1 MDAVCEV
8 RIPEGLRKVFYVLY
22 SAVMRPIPDTDE
34 KAHERISLIKKMIT
48 ALEKHGLTESVLR
61 YGFADDIAVFLI
73 SGVILNK
80 IGLPDSM
87 VSRWRNILGIEEDG
101 KDCSWFL
108 NDIHRFKIWASTAS
122 MNDLIG
128 FIPPSKDEWD
138 NLNLAPM
145 EDLSVVESYV
155 WLRDRYLFGDNMK
168 AREDSSLRKEYKFI
182 HCGYTDAFPERA
194 VEKLGLDEVK
204 LNSEIAKRAVLR
216 SDRSNSRLY
225 MQVYESAKRHL
236 ARQEYG
242 AAATLFQFFLKQYPG
257 DTCAQNSRGFCLI
270 PDSPSE
276 AGDIIQDALKRG
288 LTNRCLGYY
297 NLCCCLILQHD
308 YDSALR
314 TAEKYWLEFR
324 NNDDICEALI
334 WEIQDGE
341 CTLCD
346 SKNVQLS
353 LVDLC
358 VSISEKI
365 DDKARL
371 HSWISRKNVFI
382 ENEKCDIDT
391 ESKC

>member
-168 AREDSSLRKEYKFI
+168 AWEDSSLRKEYKFI

-194 VEKLGLDEVK
+194 VEKLGLDEG
-204 LNSEIAKRAVLR
+204 ET
-216 SDRSNSRLY
+216 
-225 MQVYESAKRHL
+225 Q
-236 ARQEYG
+236 
-242 AAATLFQFFLKQYPG
+242 
-257 DTCAQNSRGFCLI
+257 
-270 PDSPSE
+270 
-276 AGDIIQDALKRG
+276 
-288 LTNRCLGYY
+288 
-297 NLCCCLILQHD
+297 
-308 YDSALR
+308 
-314 TAEKYWLEFR
+314 FR
-324 NNDDICEALI
+324 NCEACRSAI
-334 WEIQDGE
+334 G
-341 CTLCD
+341 
-346 SKNVQLS
+346 
-353 LVDLC
+353 
-358 VSISEKI
+358 
-365 DDKARL
+365 
-371 HSWISRKNVFI
+371 
-382 ENEKCDIDT
+382 
-391 ESKC
+391 